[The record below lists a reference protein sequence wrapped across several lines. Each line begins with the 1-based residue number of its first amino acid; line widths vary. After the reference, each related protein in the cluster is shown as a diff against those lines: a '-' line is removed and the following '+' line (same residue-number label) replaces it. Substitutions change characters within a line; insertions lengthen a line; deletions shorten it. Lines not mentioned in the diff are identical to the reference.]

1 MKRLVCLLSAV
12 VLSAAAALAQPIAP
26 DPAFRVG
33 RLDNG
38 MTYYLYHNENPP
50 GCAEFYIAHHVGALQ
65 EEDNQN
71 GLAHFLEHMAFNGT
85 KHYPGKG
92 LLEFLAKDGVRFGYN
107 VNAYTSRN
115 ETVYNISAVPLV
127 RDSFVDSVLLILHD
141 WSCDIS
147 CEQQALDD
155 ERGVIS
161 EEWRL
166 RDEPRYHMMML
177 QNGLIYKGSKQ
188 PERTV
193 IGTLEVINGFK
204 REEILDFYHK
214 WYRPDLQAIIV
225 VGDFDVDYMEG
236 KVRKAFSDIPKVQNP
251 TPKERYF
258 PPRLE
263 EPLFEDMT
271 DNRVRFNAL
280 KIIYKQ
286 PYPDLQGRIDES
298 YIKDWFCRQ
307 IVSAALA
314 DRLKKAAQ
322 EKSSPARSAVLVT
335 SEYEPDFFISLFTVT
350 PKNKNLLAKSLEFT
364 HREINRMVRF
374 GLSPSE
380 FEVAKLSSAQRY
392 RLDRTVSREELKSED
407 LVRSALQH
415 FLNNHPLVTP
425 VELMDIQKRIL
436 AGISYEDIKPYP
448 AMMFSESEVIYSTCY
463 NPEEEPGIAPS
474 AEQMK
479 AILAAVDAEELEP
492 GFLEYK
498 GVDMSVNLPSGSI
511 VKRSK
516 VKDYEEWTLSNGVKV
531 YYRQAPAVTSND
543 HLVMH
548 WRFGTGFRSYPED
561 KVTPSRI
568 ACSWLQRSLG
578 FRDIERSD
586 FKGHPELGGISSLI
600 SSGHMAASLEFL
612 AGAGRQEDA
621 FRMACL
627 LLTEP
632 YFGTEQMLEQY
643 KENTLKSLS
652 RQKSKRLLFEEKCL
666 KQVNGDHPWQQ
677 VIDSAAVQAVNMDLV
692 KEVYKRLYT
701 DFGSLK
707 LFITSDLDR
716 SEIETLVCRYAAGLT
731 GEYGY
736 AKARTAYPRPVLKG
750 YNLIREQNEPQSE
763 PLTVINYH
771 FVNDIKATTRNLVTD
786 QLLDYIMSARYNN
799 LIREERGGTYHVGFG
814 TSIPDNP
821 ALPWQGEVD
830 FQTRPEMETMLLGD
844 VKAVMDDMCSK
855 GPTAQEM
862 ELACKYLAKRHGEVE
877 KRVSQSLRLQHR
889 RLMETVLYGREYGY
903 DYQAVLSSIKPS
915 HVRSL
920 ARKLRSG
927 ATIVEV
933 YTEN

>member
-1 MKRLVCLLSAV
+1 
-12 VLSAAAALAQPIAP
+12 
-26 DPAFRVG
+26 
-33 RLDNG
+33 

-314 DRLKKAAQ
+314 DRL
-322 EKSSPARSAVLVT
+322 ARRPL
-335 SEYEPDFFISLFTVT
+335 
-350 PKNKNLLAKSLEFT
+350 
-364 HREINRMVRF
+364 RR
-374 GLSPSE
+374 
-380 FEVAKLSSAQRY
+380 
-392 RLDRTVSREELKSED
+392 SR
-407 LVRSALQH
+407 
-415 FLNNHPLVTP
+415 P
-425 VELMDIQKRIL
+425 
-436 AGISYEDIKPYP
+436 
-448 AMMFSESEVIYSTCY
+448 
-463 NPEEEPGIAPS
+463 
-474 AEQMK
+474 
-479 AILAAVDAEELEP
+479 
-492 GFLEYK
+492 
-498 GVDMSVNLPSGSI
+498 
-511 VKRSK
+511 
-516 VKDYEEWTLSNGVKV
+516 
-531 YYRQAPAVTSND
+531 
-543 HLVMH
+543 
-548 WRFGTGFRSYPED
+548 
-561 KVTPSRI
+561 
-568 ACSWLQRSLG
+568 
-578 FRDIERSD
+578 
-586 FKGHPELGGISSLI
+586 
-600 SSGHMAASLEFL
+600 
-612 AGAGRQEDA
+612 
-621 FRMACL
+621 
-627 LLTEP
+627 
-632 YFGTEQMLEQY
+632 
-643 KENTLKSLS
+643 
-652 RQKSKRLLFEEKCL
+652 
-666 KQVNGDHPWQQ
+666 
-677 VIDSAAVQAVNMDLV
+677 
-692 KEVYKRLYT
+692 
-701 DFGSLK
+701 
-707 LFITSDLDR
+707 
-716 SEIETLVCRYAAGLT
+716 
-731 GEYGY
+731 
-736 AKARTAYPRPVLKG
+736 
-750 YNLIREQNEPQSE
+750 
-763 PLTVINYH
+763 
-771 FVNDIKATTRNLVTD
+771 
-786 QLLDYIMSARYNN
+786 
-799 LIREERGGTYHVGFG
+799 
-814 TSIPDNP
+814 
-821 ALPWQGEVD
+821 
-830 FQTRPEMETMLLGD
+830 
-844 VKAVMDDMCSK
+844 
-855 GPTAQEM
+855 
-862 ELACKYLAKRHGEVE
+862 RHGAPF
-877 KRVSQSLRLQHR
+877 S
-889 RLMETVLYGREYGY
+889 
-903 DYQAVLSSIKPS
+903 
-915 HVRSL
+915 
-920 ARKLRSG
+920 
-927 ATIVEV
+927 
-933 YTEN
+933 